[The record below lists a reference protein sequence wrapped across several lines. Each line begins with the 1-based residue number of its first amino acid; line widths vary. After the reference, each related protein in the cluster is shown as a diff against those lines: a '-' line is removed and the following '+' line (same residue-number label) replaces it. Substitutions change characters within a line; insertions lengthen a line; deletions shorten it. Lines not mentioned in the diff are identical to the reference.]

1 MKAEV
6 TQVAIAVTDLAE
18 FVHRRGDL
26 YPPLK
31 GRARAEE
38 GIRMQRLAQ
47 SRRGEGY
54 LRERAVSETFEF
66 DQLSITVAG
75 RIDGCDF
82 AVSPPVVEE
91 YKTTRAPAVLA
102 EQYLGSAHW
111 AQATLYAGL
120 LARTHP
126 AERRWTVRLLYCHP
140 DTQLIVPFEATL
152 SADALAEYLRD
163 TLEQYAA
170 WLAVQQ
176 RHVAARNRWILQR
189 DFPFPDY
196 RPHQRAMARRVYG
209 ALRDGEHL
217 LLEAPTGSGKTMG
230 ILYPAL
236 KSLAGGHHDRLFYL
250 TSRNTGA
257 IAARQAV
264 TQLETDAL
272 RYVEIIAKE
281 KACLVQGMPCDA
293 ERCKYARGYF
303 DRIHAALTELLTH
316 VIMDPETVRQTAE
329 RHSVCPFELSL
340 DAALWSDVIVGDYN
354 YLLDPVVRLQRFADD
369 ARLAVLIDESHQLAE
384 RTRAMLSLQ
393 LDRSALR
400 RALQEAPPTQ
410 LGKRIKSIDRALL
423 KIRRESDIAD
433 QRVIELPQSLL
444 RAIGRCS
451 ETLAELASDYAFQL
465 EAYPHT
471 RELVFNLSRWA
482 RSENWRSSDE
492 FCFLARAW
500 RSNVVVEM
508 QCLDPGPYLNEL
520 LSGYGAH
527 VRFSGTL
534 TPLPLYQRLHGH
546 SDAPAERVES
556 AFTPDQLSLLIVD
569 DLPVYLQQRAR
580 TLSRLVD
587 LVAHV
592 CRAQPGNYLVA
603 LPSFEYL
610 NDFAVHFAQC
620 HAELL
625 LVVQQP
631 QMSDTARAEFLD
643 SFSPPQAEGEDRTVL
658 GVVVLGGIF
667 GESVDFSAAPLKGV
681 ICVGVGLPPP
691 GPVREAIARHFAA
704 DSDAAGG
711 KRMAYLQPA
720 MTKVVQMAG
729 RLLRD
734 PADRGVICLV
744 DSRFRDPA
752 YQAFFPRHW
761 RPRVIKAHD
770 VAETLKNFW
779 RQQWQQDGG
788 FPIVAALENDIP
800 KPNRHSDA
808 IGEPERTA

>member
-1 MKAEV
+1 M
-6 TQVAIAVTDLAE
+6 QVAIAVTDLAE

-54 LRERAVSETFEF
+54 LREHAVSETFEF

-75 RIDGCDF
+75 RIDGCEID
-82 AVSPPVVEE
+82 AAPPVVEE
-91 YKTTRAPAVLA
+91 YKTTRAPAALA

-120 LARTHP
+120 LARKHP
-126 AERRWTVRLLYCHP
+126 ARSSWTVRLLYCHP
-140 DTQLIVPFEATL
+140 DTELIVPFEKTL
-152 SADALAEYLRD
+152 SADSLAEYLRD
-163 TLEQYAA
+163 TLDQYAT
-170 WLAVQQ
+170 WLTAQQ
-176 RHVAARNRWILQR
+176 RHVNRRNQWIGQR
-189 DFPFPDY
+189 DFPFNEY

-257 IAARQAV
+257 IAAREAV
-264 TQLETDAL
+264 TRLDTDAL
-272 RYVEIIAKE
+272 RYVEIISKE
-281 KACLVQGMPCDA
+281 KACLVEGMPCDA
-293 ERCKYARGYF
+293 ERCQYARGYF

-316 VIMDPETVRQTAE
+316 VVMDPATVRQTAQ

-384 RTRAMLSLQ
+384 RARAMLSLQ
-393 LDRSALR
+393 LDRSELQ
-400 RALQEAPPTQ
+400 RALKESPPTQ
-410 LGKRIKSIDRALL
+410 LGSRIKSIDRALL
-423 KIRRESDIAD
+423 KIRREHDIAE
-433 QRVIELPQSLL
+433 QCVIELPQSLL

-451 ETLAELASDYAFQL
+451 ETLAELASVDAFQL

-482 RSENWRSSDE
+482 RSENWRSSGE
-492 FCFLARAW
+492 FCFLARAS
-500 RSNVVVEM
+500 RRNIVVEM
-508 QCLDPGPYLNEL
+508 QCLDPGPYLNDL
-520 LSGYGAH
+520 LNGYGAH

-534 TPLPLYQRLHGH
+534 TPLPLYQRLHGQI
-546 SDAPAERVES
+546 DAPAERVES

-587 LVAHV
+587 LVADV
-592 CRAQPGNYLVA
+592 CQAKPGNYLVA
-603 LPSFEYL
+603 LPSFDYL
-610 NDFAVHFAQC
+610 NDFAARFAQR
-620 HAELL
+620 HAGQS
-625 LVVQQP
+625 LVLQRP
-631 QMSDTARAEFLD
+631 QMSDSERAEFLE
-643 SFSPPQAEGEDRTVL
+643 SFAPRQAEDDVESVL

-667 GESVDFSAAPLKGV
+667 GESVDFTVAQLKGV

-691 GPVREAIARHFAA
+691 EC
-704 DSDAAGG
+704 
-711 KRMAYLQPA
+711 
-720 MTKVVQMAG
+720 T
-729 RLLRD
+729 
-734 PADRGVICLV
+734 
-744 DSRFRDPA
+744 
-752 YQAFFPRHW
+752 
-761 RPRVIKAHD
+761 
-770 VAETLKNFW
+770 
-779 RQQWQQDGG
+779 
-788 FPIVAALENDIP
+788 
-800 KPNRHSDA
+800 
-808 IGEPERTA
+808 